1 VGYNSLRKFSMQIV
15 EPQTVGVLDTLRK
28 NSFLG
33 KHRHFSASNRCNLL
47 HVWLGVIAIIISLF
61 LGSAFVVIITNEMP
75 IKAKWACS
83 LLAVVTAVIG
93 VIQTFLGFQGKSMS
107 HMSVANRYLD
117 LQREC
122 ERILGGYCDGMISVD
137 AVSQTVVELKTRY
150 NAILASADSLRT
162 SERDFTK
169 ALRMLQ
175 AAEAY
180 ESENKIFMKELD
192 SHEKNINHE
201 TT

>member
-1 VGYNSLRKFSMQIV
+1 MQMV
-15 EPQTVGVLDTLRK
+15 QPETVGVLDTLRK

-47 HVWLGVIAIIISLF
+47 HVWLGVLAIIISLF
-61 LGSAFVVIITNEMP
+61 LGSAFVVIITSEIP

-83 LLAVVTAVIG
+83 FLAVVTAVIG

-107 HMSVANRYLD
+107 HMSVANRYLE

-150 NAILASADSLRT
+150 NAILASADVLRT
-162 SERDFTK
+162 SKRDYTH
-169 ALRMLQ
+169 ALRMIQ

-180 ESENKIFMKELD
+180 ESENKIFLKKLD
-192 SHEKNINHE
+192 SPEDRIQHKL
-201 TT
+201 